1 MKIEYKLM
9 ILMILNLIDGVLTKI
24 GVSLNFKELNP
35 IYYLGNFYFI
45 KTLIIVSLVVL
56 YYFVYKYFTKQRRV
70 IDITVNV
77 LNFIMLL
84 VIINNLIV
92 IGGLK

>member
-1 MKIEYKLM
+1 MKIEYKLI
-9 ILMILNLIDGVLTKI
+9 ILMILNLIDGVLTKM
-24 GVSLNFKELNP
+24 GVGFGFKELNP

-45 KTLIIVSLVVL
+45 KTLIIVSLVIL
-56 YYFVYKYFTKQRRV
+56 YYFVYKYFIKQRRV
-70 IDITVNV
+70 IDITVNI

-84 VIINNLIV
+84 VIINNIIV